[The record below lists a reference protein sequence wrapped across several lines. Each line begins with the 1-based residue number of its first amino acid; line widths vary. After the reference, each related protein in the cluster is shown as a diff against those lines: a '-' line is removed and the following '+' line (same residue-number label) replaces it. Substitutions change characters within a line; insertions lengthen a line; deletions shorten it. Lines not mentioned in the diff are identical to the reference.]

1 MWINKNKF
9 LFNQS
14 TYKNKTDIS
23 SISFKEDLYVGTE
36 NGIVSCYQGSD
47 KLYNSQY
54 FTLKFDYLESC
65 DVLEKITAFDF
76 MESGGI
82 SKFSIVSNE
91 RNLKVFEVRNDKST
105 LENLDNVDN
114 SNLKFTHKEIKEF
127 SNVHSYMCNS
137 VSLNNDNQYFIS
149 SDYLVVNLWR
159 PDILEGCYTLI
170 DIKPPKHTDLV
181 YVINT
186 CKFSK
191 YLNTIFGYSTTN
203 GEILFNDL
211 RLSTK
216 SDNIIKITN
225 KDKDIKDGAFKSVSD
240 FSFVDENLVIN
251 RSLNNVSLSDL
262 RNPDKEVFR
271 ITISENIVSNPS
283 ILDSDAV
290 YEKFKISEN
299 GKFAFTGSFSNK
311 IYAINIQTG
320 SKEEIEL
327 DTKYRSSDLN
337 KTRFVAS
344 KNNGFYA
351 VYGNTIYEYENDQ

>member
-9 LFNQS
+9 QFDQS

-23 SISFKEDLYVGTE
+23 SLSYKDDLYVGTE
-36 NGIVSCYQGSD
+36 NGMVSCYKGSD
-47 KLYNSQY
+47 KMYGSQY

-82 SKFSIVSNE
+82 SKLSIVSNE
-91 RNLKVFEVRNDKST
+91 RNIKIFEVRNNKST
-105 LENLDNVDN
+105 QDNLTQPDI
-114 SNLKFTHKEIKEF
+114 SNLEFSHNEVKEF

-149 SDYLVVNLWR
+149 SDYLVINLWR
-159 PDILEGCYTLI
+159 PDVLEGCYTLV

-191 YLNTIFGYSTTN
+191 YMNTVFGYSTTN

-216 SDNIIKITN
+216 SENILKIKN

-240 FSFVDENLVIN
+240 FSFVNEHSVIN

-271 ITISENIVSNPS
+271 VTISENIVSNPS
-283 ILDSDAV
+283 ILNSDAV

-311 IYAINIQTG
+311 IYAIDIQTG
-320 SKEEIEL
+320 MKEEIVI

-337 KTRFVAS
+337 KTRFVAA
-344 KNNGFYA
+344 KENGFYV
-351 VYGNTIYEYENDQ
+351 VYGNTIYE